1 MRKTKEEEEDRLRSE
16 NLEVDGILQK
26 YDDDRFDRKQKIKV
40 HMRPK
45 IRNLFIFN
53 LRKEEDVGLTNAP
66 YYSVMKFIRVHITV
80 TYTLEDDDISDIY
93 MGSIIDGVI
102 GESV

>member
-1 MRKTKEEEEDRLRSE
+1 MHT
-16 NLEVDGILQK
+16 
-26 YDDDRFDRKQKIKV
+26 
-40 HMRPK
+40 RPK